1 MRRLFGVLLI
11 VIAMIW
17 VRQIGSVEVVS
28 GAEPS
33 GVALA
38 LGFCLVVALV
48 TGELFRRLRL
58 PRLTG
63 YLLFGVL
70 VGPYLGNLVNE
81 TMARQLQV
89 INGIATTL
97 IAFIAGLTLN
107 LERIGPRAPG
117 IARLTITTL
126 GVAML
131 GRGAVAWVTWPWLP
145 VAPDAEGMAKLSMVV
160 LLAIVTVSF
169 SPTMAAAVISETG
182 SRGRLSDLVLAIV
195 VFADLIV
202 LVLFSI
208 ALQGARFVFGQA
220 GDDEVN
226 VLIRLAWE
234 IGGAVAFGSLIGA
247 LFALY
252 LRYVAREVTVVLIG
266 VCVVL
271 SQVGLTG
278 RVEPLLAALAA
289 GMVIE
294 NVAVAQGD
302 ALKIALQRAALPVL
316 VVFFVAVGT
325 SLRLDALMPLG
336 VVAALLV
343 LVRVG
348 LIRLGVAVGRRI
360 AGLHEPA
367 GEYIWTGLISQAG
380 ITLGLVSVLA
390 TEFPTWGGQAQML
403 LVAVIALDELVGPA
417 AFRTGLARAGE
428 LDASA
433 PRPLVVVSN
442 REPYLHNRT
451 SDGRVTVS
459 AAAGG
464 VAIALDALM
473 RERGGVWI
481 AHGAGTADREYVD
494 VSGHVAVPP
503 ESPSVPAAPP
513 LARSSGVR
521 SVLRRVRQRRAVA
534 ALSRRRRPAEVPDRG
549 LGRIP
554 VGQCAVCRGD

>member
-1 MRRLFGVLLI
+1 
-11 VIAMIW
+11 
-17 VRQIGSVEVVS
+17 
-28 GAEPS
+28 
-33 GVALA
+33 
-38 LGFCLVVALV
+38 
-48 TGELFRRLRL
+48 
-58 PRLTG
+58 
-63 YLLFGVL
+63 
-70 VGPYLGNLVNE
+70 
-81 TMARQLQV
+81 V

-107 LERIGPRAPG
+107 LERIGPRATG

-126 GVAML
+126 GVAMIGL
-131 GRGAVAWVTWPWLP
+131 GAVAWVTWSWLP
-145 VAPDAEGMAKLSMVV
+145 VAPDAEGLAKLSMVV

-208 ALQGARFVFGQA
+208 ALQGARFVFDQA
-220 GDDEVN
+220 GDGEVN

-348 LIRLGVAVGRRI
+348 FIR
-360 AGLHEPA
+360 H
-367 GEYIWTGLISQAG
+367 SQRFSAS
-380 ITLGLVSVLA
+380 TSRFLA
-390 TEFPTWGGQAQML
+390 A
-403 LVAVIALDELVGPA
+403 ASALDDD
-417 AFRTGLARAGE
+417 AR
-428 LDASA
+428 
-433 PRPLVVVSN
+433 
-442 REPYLHNRT
+442 
-451 SDGRVTVS
+451 
-459 AAAGG
+459 
-464 VAIALDALM
+464 
-473 RERGGVWI
+473 
-481 AHGAGTADREYVD
+481 
-494 VSGHVAVPP
+494 
-503 ESPSVPAAPP
+503 
-513 LARSSGVR
+513 
-521 SVLRRVRQRRAVA
+521 
-534 ALSRRRRPAEVPDRG
+534 
-549 LGRIP
+549 
-554 VGQCAVCRGD
+554 

>member
-11 VIAMIW
+11 VLAMIW
-17 VRQIGSVEVVS
+17 VRQIGSVEVAS

-81 TMARQLQV
+81 SMARQLQV

-107 LERIGPRAPG
+107 LERIGPRVTG

-126 GVAML
+126 GVAMFGL
-131 GRGAVAWVTWPWLP
+131 GAVAWVTWSWLP
-145 VAPDAEGMAKLSMVV
+145 VAPDATGIAKLSMVV

-220 GDDEVN
+220 GDGEVN

-289 GMVIE
+289 GT
-294 NVAVAQGD
+294 GD
-302 ALKIALQRAALPVL
+302 
-316 VVFFVAVGT
+316 
-325 SLRLDALMPLG
+325 
-336 VVAALLV
+336 
-343 LVRVG
+343 
-348 LIRLGVAVGRRI
+348 
-360 AGLHEPA
+360 
-367 GEYIWTGLISQAG
+367 
-380 ITLGLVSVLA
+380 
-390 TEFPTWGGQAQML
+390 
-403 LVAVIALDELVGPA
+403 
-417 AFRTGLARAGE
+417 
-428 LDASA
+428 
-433 PRPLVVVSN
+433 
-442 REPYLHNRT
+442 
-451 SDGRVTVS
+451 
-459 AAAGG
+459 
-464 VAIALDALM
+464 
-473 RERGGVWI
+473 RERGG
-481 AHGAGTADREYVD
+481 GAGRCAQDRAAAGRAARARRLLRGG
-494 VSGHVAVPP
+494 GHIA
-503 ESPSVPAAPP
+503 PARCPHAARGRGCAPGP
-513 LARSSGVR
+513 RA
-521 SVLRRVRQRRAVA
+521 RRAHPP
-534 ALSRRRRPAEVPDRG
+534 R
-549 LGRIP
+549 
-554 VGQCAVCRGD
+554 CRGGPAHVGHPGACRASTCGRG